1 MKNVTIHVSWGI
13 GDPLVSIKL
22 KGYEGKGTEELKKV
36 MLVIKDSLIS
46 SFPGV
51 PVEIIGRFKEIFEEG
66 K

>member
-1 MKNVTIHVSWGI
+1 MKEVGIHVSWGI
-13 GDPLVSIKL
+13 GGPLVSVKL

-46 SFPGV
+46 SFGV

-66 K
+66 